1 MKVCILG
8 SGLSALTLAK
18 ALVNQKIF
26 VDVVLGMEKVKSIIL
41 EQLVFQ
47 K

>member
-18 ALVNQKIF
+18 ALVNQKIC
-26 VDVVLGMEKVKSIIL
+26 VDILLSKKKILLIIL
-41 EQLVFQ
+41 EL
-47 K
+47 